1 MLNRTYPSECSIYG
15 CDDLIISAIRDKI
28 GDRSEL
34 KRYYVAVGG
43 DFDEYVPADADTS
56 TFSNEDI
63 KFWPY
68 SIKVGGAVCSGVYNP
83 QVVDYHYLVFEDS
96 YNLTASGIDFW
107 VESFKLSDYEIWTAY
122 LSVDLSSYV
131 NDSAC
136 ITDEM
141 EILKAAIDLIPSIR
155 VANMGDLYTTK
166 EVVDKNTSY
175 RKTVS
180 NTADPYGDL
189 LKRLQKD
196 LDYLIELNC
205 TKKLYQDGIRI
216 E

>member
-1 MLNRTYPSECSIYG
+1 MLNRTYPSECSLYG
-15 CDDLIISAIRDKI
+15 CDDLVISAIRDKI
-28 GDRSEL
+28 GDRTEL
-34 KRYYVAVGG
+34 KRYYVTVGG
-43 DFDEYVPADADTS
+43 DFSEFVPADPS
-56 TFSNEDI
+56 TFSNEDV

-68 SIKVGGAVCSGVYNP
+68 HVKVGSTVCSGIYDPHVIN
-83 QVVDYHYLVFEDS
+83 YHYMVFDES
-96 YNLTASGIDFW
+96 YNLTTSGIDFW

-131 NDSAC
+131 VNTAC
-136 ITDEM
+136 VTEEM

-155 VANMGDLYTTK
+155 VGNMDDLYTSK
-166 EVVDKNTSY
+166 EVTDKNTSY

-180 NTADPYGDL
+180 NTSDPYGDL

-205 TKKLYQDGIRI
+205 TKKLTSTGIRI